1 MKDVIEHLKKK
12 LDSFPR
18 IPLSLTPVHILRDV
32 LNCENNRGTMINY
45 NDLMKGSG
53 SNDLFGRNS

>member
-1 MKDVIEHLKKK
+1 MKDIIEYLKKK
-12 LDSFPR
+12 LDSFPG

-32 LNCENNRGTMINY
+32 LNYENNCGRMINY